1 MPNQQPQRQL
11 RVDVA
16 FTCENQWRLSMFI
29 KSIAAVAAL
38 AISGAAFAGGHGGE
52 VKYDGPKFDLSGV
65 QPEFRVGFL
74 GDEAAA
80 DIIARNECMVP
91 YLEQVYNVPVKFF
104 TFKDYAGTMESF
116 LGGNLDYTWFGASG
130 YAGMYLENS
139 EAGEPV
145 LTRMQPSGDM
155 GYYSVMVARKDSGI
169 EKLEDMKGKKLGFA
183 DPNSTSGFLVPSIE
197 LAEKFG
203 NLDDYFASAEFMGG
217 HENGVLAV
225 LNKDVDASV
234 TWVSGVG
241 EWNEGYTSGNLRK
254 MVDKGVLNMD
264 DIVQVWSSKLI
275 PNGPIVLR
283 KALPQDAKDAMVG
296 FKQWLIKNDP
306 ECNENVANGVVK
318 AWVPVDHSFYEG
330 IVKARKAKIEAA
342 KKGS

>member
-1 MPNQQPQRQL
+1 
-11 RVDVA
+11 
-16 FTCENQWRLSMFI
+16 
-29 KSIAAVAAL
+29 AV
-38 AISGAAFAGGHGGE
+38 
-52 VKYDGPKFDLSGV
+52 
-65 QPEFRVGFL
+65 
-74 GDEAAA
+74 
-80 DIIARNECMVP
+80 M
-91 YLEQVYNVPVKFF
+91 
-104 TFKDYAGTMESF
+104 
-116 LGGNLDYTWFGASG
+116 
-130 YAGMYLENS
+130 
-139 EAGEPV
+139 
-145 LTRMQPSGDM
+145 
-155 GYYSVMVARKDSGI
+155 
-169 EKLEDMKGKKLGFA
+169 
-183 DPNSTSGFLVPSIE
+183 
-197 LAEKFG
+197 
-203 NLDDYFASAEFMGG
+203 
-217 HENGVLAV
+217 NG
-225 LNKDVDASV
+225 DVDASV

-296 FKQWLIKNDP
+296 FKQWLIKNDQ